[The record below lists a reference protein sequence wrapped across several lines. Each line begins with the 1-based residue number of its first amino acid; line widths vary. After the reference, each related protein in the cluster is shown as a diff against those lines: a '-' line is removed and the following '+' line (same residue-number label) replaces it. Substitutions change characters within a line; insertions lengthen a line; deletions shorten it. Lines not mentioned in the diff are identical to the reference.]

1 MSGPRPSLVHPAAGL
16 ALVRRT
22 RWRLAIRA
30 AVLVMVVLALLS
42 GGVWFAA
49 RQTLF
54 GMLHGR
60 LERAEHGAPSQPDV
74 MVGPLPSAS
83 AAGFGVLD
91 PDRDGDHD
99 FSIVAD
105 PEYGLLA
112 VLRGRDAA
120 GDPEVLATPA
130 SDAVRALAVFAV
142 LLGALTVAGG
152 AAALPA
158 GYLLAGRA
166 LRPLEEA
173 IRERSDF
180 VALASHRLR
189 TPLAVIR
196 TSAELALG
204 GQGVGAEEALQTILA
219 QGRDMEALA
228 SRLSALAR
236 SDGAPARRG
245 ATTDLGRVA
254 REVAA
259 ALGPAAER
267 AGVDLRVEGPPV
279 LRARGPEAEVADALT
294 SVLENAVR
302 FSPRGGRVTVRAT
315 ASGRWA
321 TVDVAD
327 QGPGIDPA
335 DLPRITEPF
344 VQGSLGRSRGGTG
357 LGLAIAAATLRRLH
371 GRLHITSRPGAGT
384 TVRMQFP
391 RPPAER

>member
-1 MSGPRPSLVHPAAGL
+1 VHPAGGL

-30 AVLVMVVLALLS
+30 SVLVMVVLAVLS
-42 GGVWFAA
+42 AGVWVAA

-60 LERAEHGAPSQPDV
+60 LERAEQDAAPQSDV
-74 MVGPLPSAS
+74 LVGPLSSTSTQPFSA
-83 AAGFGVLD
+83 LD
-91 PDRDGDHD
+91 PDRDSD
-99 FSIVAD
+99 FSIISD
-105 PEYGLLA
+105 PGYGLLA

-120 GDPEVLATPA
+120 GKSEVLATSA
-130 SDAVRALAVFAV
+130 SDEVRALGVFAV

-158 GYLLAGRA
+158 AYLLAGRA

-196 TSAELALG
+196 TSAELALSR
-204 GQGVGAEEALQTILA
+204 QGVGPEEALQTILA

-228 SRLSALAR
+228 ARLSALAR

-254 REVAA
+254 RDVAS

-267 AGVDLRVEGPPV
+267 GGVEVRLEGPPV
-279 LRARGPEAEVADALT
+279 LQARGPEAEVTDALT

-302 FSPRGGRVTVRAT
+302 FSPRGGRVTVRT
-315 ASGRWA
+315 AGGGRWA

-335 DLPRITEPF
+335 DLPRVTEPF
-344 VQGSLGRSRGGTG
+344 VQGALGRTRGGTG
-357 LGLAIAAATLRRLH
+357 LGLAIAAATLRRLD
-371 GRLHITSRPGAGT
+371 GRLQITSRPGAGT

-391 RPPAER
+391 RPPAAR